1 MGKILMKPGDLVRI
15 MEPADLEEYYG
26 QIGFITKIDRDVD
39 LNNYPLNVL
48 VLCQIT
54 CFNEDEL
61 ILVNAED

>member
-1 MGKILMKPGDLVRI
+1 MKPGDLVRI
-15 MEPADLEEYYG
+15 MEPADFEEYYG

-48 VLCQIT
+48 VLGQIA